1 MEKEKKMR
9 LYENQNGTV
18 VTFYEDTEMLWM
30 ESCGAYIHMD
40 DNKDF
45 YTEEDDID
53 LWTELDHTKM
63 ESFVK
68 WCKSEG
74 LDPKY
79 NTAKKIDE
87 FSAKIDW

>member
-1 MEKEKKMR
+1 
-9 LYENQNGTV
+9 
-18 VTFYEDTEMLWM
+18 
-30 ESCGAYIHMD
+30 MD